1 MKEKALALV
10 NNIEDPS
17 LKLNIL
23 REYIQALIL
32 RSLHESEAFNNLSF
46 VGGTALRFIYS
57 IPRFSEDLDFSLE
70 KQEGYNPEIWM
81 KKIKTDLSLAGF
93 NILIKWNATGTVHK
107 AWIKID
113 ELLKDAGLSAMKNQN
128 LSIKFEIDT
137 NPPEGAVCIKTILTN
152 YVNFVVQ
159 HHDLPSLMAG
169 KLNALLTRQY
179 TKGRDWYDFLWYKG
193 RRPVVEPN
201 LKLLQNALN
210 QYRTTNEFNAVEW
223 KTHLFEILKEVNLK
237 QLVED
242 VVPFLEYPHD
252 AELLTLKNISLLING
267 THKTIT

>member
-10 NNIEDPS
+10 SNIKNPS
-17 LKLNIL
+17 IKLNIL
-23 REYIQALIL
+23 REYIQALVL

-46 VGGTALRFIYS
+46 VGGTALRFIHS

-70 KQEGYNPEIWM
+70 THDGYNPEIWM

-113 ELLKDAGLSAMKNQN
+113 ELLQDAGLSAMKNQN
-128 LSIKFEIDT
+128 LSIKLEIDT

-159 HHDLPSLMAG
+159 HHNLPSLMAG

-179 TKGRDWYDFLWYKG
+179 TKGRDWYDLLWYRGK
-193 RRPVVEPN
+193 RPVVEPN
-201 LKLLQNALN
+201 LILLQNALN
-210 QYRTTNEFNAVEW
+210 QFRTADDFKADDW
-223 KTHLFEILKEVNLK
+223 KQHLLAILKDVKNT

-242 VVPFLEYPHD
+242 VAPFLEYSHD
-252 AELLTLKNISLLING
+252 AELLTPENLALSISNDRF
-267 THKTIT
+267 